1 MTRAL
6 LVSGETSCFFKRLLI
21 QYLYLTIYLLDK
33 GKPMRYG
40 FYYLLF
46 FVGAPLVLWLL
57 LRKRPIWARRW
68 FRASA
73 VALILALGA
82 ALALIPRKS
91 VQTYSSPEEAFR
103 YKNQG
108 EILLVLEGEQS
119 AYVIAQQSGS
129 TYAYDLVARDGDMW
143 RPVTGV
149 SANPTVI
156 TSGSAVIRIYRYD
169 KTGDYYLS
177 VTDGGGQN
185 VTVSDNC
192 GSLFHRIG
200 DTYAVSGG
208 TFSAYTYYAYVPDL
222 DDAYQLTIN
231 GRAVT
236 LA

>member
-1 MTRAL
+1 MRPGAVCLWGNILFYQAAADTIH
-6 LVSGETSCFFKRLLI
+6 VS
-21 QYLYLTIYLLDK
+21 YYLLGK
-33 GKPMRYG
+33 GKLMRYG

-46 FVGAPLVLWLL
+46 FAGAPLVLWLL

-68 FRASA
+68 FRAGA

-108 EILLVLEGEQS
+108 EVLLVLEGEQS

-129 TYAYDLVARDGDMW
+129 TYTYDFVARDGDMW

-149 SANPTVI
+149 STNPTVI
-156 TSGSAVIRIYRYD
+156 TSGSAVIRVYRYD

-177 VTDGGGQN
+177 VTDGGQDVA
-185 VTVSDNC
+185 VTDNR

-200 DTYAVSGG
+200 DTYAVSGD

>member
-1 MTRAL
+1 MEGRLGHHKQCILLTGRA
-6 LVSGETSCFFKRLLI
+6 VPRLQFLQI
-21 QYLYLTIYLLDK
+21 
-33 GKPMRYG
+33 GKNEHVTGGVPGNSLHFR
-40 FYYLLF
+40 
-46 FVGAPLVLWLL
+46 VG
-57 LRKRPIWARRW
+57 
-68 FRASA
+68 A
-73 VALILALGA
+73 VALIIVLGA

-91 VQTYSSPEEAFR
+91 TQAYPSPEEAFR

-108 EILLVLEGEQS
+108 EILLVLKGEQS

-149 SANPTVI
+149 SANPAVI
-156 TSGSAVIRIYRYD
+156 TSGSAVIRVYQYG

-177 VTDGGGQN
+177 ITDGGGQD
-185 VTVSDNC
+185 VTVADNR
-192 GSLFHRIG
+192 GSQFHRIG

-222 DDAYQLTIN
+222 DDAYQLTVN

-236 LA
+236 LP